1 MTTMDI
7 SVAKGTVV
15 EKTLQLSAD
24 QELHI
29 NVENGAHLQLL
40 IEGSCQQL
48 ITEIH
53 VSEAASLDFCD
64 LDTNETNTNRSHKLH
79 ISQDTN
85 SQVFV
90 NSISLSA
97 GNTQNTTH
105 VELCGEGAEL
115 TLNGMVIA
123 SGTQKIENHTL
134 IQHIVPHTTSHQ
146 LYKYILDE
154 QATGTYAGLVK
165 VLPGAHHTM
174 SEQTNRNLCVTRE
187 AHMFSQPQLEIYND
201 DVRCSHGSSTG
212 QLDEGAL
219 FYMQQRGISKHEA
232 RLLLM
237 AAFMSEVVEQVRIPA
252 LRERL
257 QEMVEKRF
265 RSKSL

>member
-1 MTTMDI
+1 MEI
-7 SVAKGTVV
+7 SVAKGTVA
-15 EKTLQLSAD
+15 EKVLQLSD
-24 QELHI
+24 DHELHI
-29 NVENGAHLQLL
+29 NVERGAQLQLL
-40 IEGSCQQL
+40 LEDSCHQL

-53 VSEAASLDFCD
+53 VAEGASLDFCD
-64 LDTNETNTNRSHKLH
+64 LDMNETYSTRCHELH
-79 ISQDTN
+79 ISQDAD

-115 TLNGMVIA
+115 TLNGLVIA
-123 SGTQKIENHTL
+123 SGSQKIENHTL
-134 IQHIVPHTTSHQ
+134 VQHMVPHTTSHQ

-174 SEQTNRNLCVTRE
+174 SEQTNRNLCITSESR
-187 AHMFSQPQLEIYND
+187 MFSQPQLEIYND

-212 QLDEGAL
+212 QLDESAL

-237 AAFMSEVVEQVRIPA
+237 AAFMNEVVEQVRIPA

-257 QEMVEKRF
+257 QEMVEKKF
-265 RSKSL
+265 RDKSL

>member
-1 MTTMDI
+1 MEI
-7 SVAKGTVV
+7 SVAKGTVA
-15 EKTLQLSAD
+15 EKVLQLSAD
-24 QELHI
+24 HELHI
-29 NVENGAHLQLL
+29 NVERGAQLQLL
-40 IEGSCQQL
+40 LEDSCHQL

-53 VSEAASLDFCD
+53 VAEGASLDFCD
-64 LDTNETNTNRSHKLH
+64 LDMNETYSTRCHELH
-79 ISQDTN
+79 ISQDAD

-115 TLNGMVIA
+115 TLNGLVIA
-123 SGTQKIENHTL
+123 SGSQKIENHTL
-134 IQHIVPHTTSHQ
+134 VQHMVPHTTSHQ

-165 VLPGAHHTM
+165 VLPGAHHTL
-174 SEQTNRNLCVTRE
+174 SEQTNRNLCITSESR
-187 AHMFSQPQLEIYND
+187 MFSQPQLEIYND

-212 QLDEGAL
+212 QLDESAL

-237 AAFMSEVVEQVRIPA
+237 AAFMSEVIEQVRIPA

-257 QEMVEKRF
+257 QEMVEKKF
-265 RSKSL
+265 RDKSL